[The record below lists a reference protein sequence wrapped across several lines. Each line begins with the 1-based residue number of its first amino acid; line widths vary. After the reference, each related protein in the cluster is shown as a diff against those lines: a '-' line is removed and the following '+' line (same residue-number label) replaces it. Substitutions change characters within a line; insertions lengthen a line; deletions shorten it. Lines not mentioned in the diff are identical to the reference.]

1 MTIHTLP
8 TTTGALHPTIIIL
21 RVPYS
26 MVKKDHFLSTRNT
39 ATTTGALHPTIII
52 FRVPYSMVK
61 KSTTFMSNLGFHI
74 PWLSLRLKKV
84 FDSERSMATETNEGG
99 GDECVVTEMNENC

>member
-1 MTIHTLP
+1 MRDKCVTMRDNSSFADDYGGVTSMRDYSSFADDYGGV
-8 TTTGALHPTIIIL
+8 T
-21 RVPYS
+21 S
-26 MVKKDHFLSTRNT
+26 MV
-39 ATTTGALHPTIII
+39 
-52 FRVPYSMVK
+52 M